1 MAGDNCINDGGVND
15 GRISYGHVLLSHIV
29 KYSRG
34 GIDNCAGSAVN
45 SASCTVAAI
54 VSSEN
59 VARAAESIRVE

>member
-1 MAGDNCINDGGVND
+1 MAGDNCINDSGVND

-34 GIDNCAGSAVN
+34 GIDNCADSAVN